1 MSAVAISAADVN
13 KLRQTT
19 GAGMMDCKSALTE
32 AGGDF
37 EKAIEILR
45 KKGQKVADKRSD
57 REATEGYAVA
67 KVSADGTKGIIS
79 ALNCETDFVAKNAD
93 FVAFA
98 DKIADL
104 ALANLPAD
112 KDGLAALTLE
122 DGRTIAEH
130 IVDYVGK
137 IGEKIEVSYFAKVEA
152 PAVAAYIHPG
162 NRVVSI
168 VGFNKA
174 GFANQA
180 EVGKD
185 VAMQIAAMAPIA
197 VDETTVDK
205 DVIEKELDI
214 AREVLRKEGKPED
227 KIEMIAQGKLKK
239 FYSESTLLNQDFI
252 KESKLTVKAYLQSI
266 EKDLTVT
273 DFKRFSV
280 S

>member
-57 REATEGYAVA
+57 REATEGYAIA
-67 KVSADGTKGIIS
+67 KVSADGSKGIIS
-79 ALNCETDFVAKNAD
+79 ALNCETDFVAQNGE
-93 FVAFA
+93 FVALA
-98 DKIADL
+98 QKIADL

-112 KDGLAALTLE
+112 KEALAALSLE
-122 DGRTIAEH
+122 DGRPVSEH
-130 IVDYVGK
+130 IVDMVGK
-137 IGEKIEVSYFAKVEA
+137 IGEKIEVSYFAKIEA
-152 PAVAAYIHPG
+152 PAITAYNHPG
-162 NRVVSI
+162 NRVVSL

-197 VDETTVDK
+197 LDENTVAT

-252 KESKLTVKAYLQSI
+252 KDSKQSVKQYLQSI
-266 EKDLTVT
+266 DKELTVS

-280 S
+280 N

>member
-19 GAGMMDCKSALTE
+19 GAGMMDCKGALTE

-104 ALANLPAD
+104 ALANLPAN
-112 KDGLAALTLE
+112 KEELGAIKME
-122 DGRTIAEH
+122 DGRTIQEH

-137 IGEKIEVSYFAKVEA
+137 IGEKIEISDYSIVSA
-152 PAVAAYIHPG
+152 PAVTAYIHPG

-174 GFANQA
+174 GLSNQT
-180 EVGKD
+180 EFGKD

-197 VDETTVDK
+197 LDENTVSK
-205 DVIEKELDI
+205 ETIEKELDI

-252 KESKLTVKAYLQSI
+252 KDSKLTVKAYLQSI
-266 EKDLTVT
+266 DKDLTAT

>member
-13 KLRQTT
+13 KLRQIT
-19 GAGMMDCKSALTE
+19 GAGMMDCKNALTE

-37 EKAIEILR
+37 DKAIEILR

-67 KVSADGTKGIIS
+67 KVSADGSKGIVS

-93 FVAFA
+93 FISFA
-98 DKIADL
+98 EKIAEL

-112 KDGLAALTLE
+112 KDALGAIKLE
-122 DGRTIAEH
+122 DGRAISEH

-137 IGEKIEVSYFAKVEA
+137 IGEKIEISYYAKIDA
-152 PAVAAYIHPG
+152 PAVIAYNHPG
-162 NRVVSI
+162 NQVVSL
-168 VGFNKA
+168 VGFNKV
-174 GFANQA
+174 FSSQN

-197 VDETTVDK
+197 VDENTVAT

-252 KESKLTVKAYLQSI
+252 KDAKMTVKQYLQGVDK
-266 EKDLTVT
+266 ELTVT

-280 S
+280 R

>member
-13 KLRQTT
+13 KLRQIT
-19 GAGMMDCKSALTE
+19 GAGMMDCKNALTE

-37 EKAIEILR
+37 DKAIEILR

-57 REATEGYAVA
+57 REATEGYAVG
-67 KVSADGTKGIIS
+67 KVTADAGKGIVS

-98 DKIADL
+98 EKIAGL

-112 KDGLAALTLE
+112 KEALAAIAME
-122 DGRTIAEH
+122 DGRSISEH

-137 IGEKIEVSYFAKVEA
+137 IGEKIEISFYAKIEA
-152 PAVAAYIHPG
+152 PAVIAYNHPG
-162 NRVVSI
+162 NQVVSL

-174 GFANQA
+174 FATQA

-197 VDETTVDK
+197 VDENTVST

-252 KESKLTVKAYLQSI
+252 KDSKLTVKQYLQSVDK
-266 EKDLTVT
+266 ELTVT

>member
-1 MSAVAISAADVN
+1 MSAVAISAAEVN

-19 GAGMMDCKSALTE
+19 GAGMMDCKNALAE

-57 REATEGYAVA
+57 REATEGYAIA
-67 KVSADGTKGIIS
+67 KVTADGTKGIIT
-79 ALNCETDFVAKNAD
+79 ALNCETDFVAKNGE
-93 FVAFA
+93 FVALSE
-98 DKIADL
+98 KIAEL
-104 ALANLPAD
+104 ALANTPSD
-112 KDGLAALTLE
+112 KEALGALLI
-122 DGRTIAEH
+122 DDRSINDH
-130 IVDYVGK
+130 IVEMVGK
-137 IGEKIEVSYFAKVEA
+137 IGEKIEISDYAVINA
-152 PAVAAYIHPG
+152 PYVAAYIHPG
-162 NRVVSI
+162 NRVVSLA
-168 VGFNKA
+168 GFNKA

-185 VAMQIAAMAPIA
+185 VTMQIAAMAPIA
-197 VDETTVDK
+197 LDENSVSTDI
-205 DVIEKELDI
+205 IEKELEI

-239 FYSESTLLNQDFI
+239 FYAESTLLNQDFI
-252 KESKLTVKAYLQSI
+252 KDGKSSVKQYLQSI
-266 EKDLTVT
+266 DKELTVT